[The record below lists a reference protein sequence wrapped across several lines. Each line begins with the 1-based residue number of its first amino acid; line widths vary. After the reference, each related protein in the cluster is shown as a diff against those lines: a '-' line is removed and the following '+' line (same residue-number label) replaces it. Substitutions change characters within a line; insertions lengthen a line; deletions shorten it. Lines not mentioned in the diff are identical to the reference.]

1 MSVSHWR
8 RQASEHGLVPSRG
21 GALPKGVDLVVV
33 GGGVA
38 GVSAAL
44 EAERQGMRALVVE
57 RSHVASG
64 ASGRNAGFLM
74 RGMAENYAVAI
85 EQYGRD
91 RARAAWRLSEDNLND
106 LVTLGAGELR
116 SFQKIPSVLLAL
128 DEREEAQL
136 RESLALLRED
146 GFDAL
151 WVNDGADAA
160 WTSGIARGGLVNP
173 HDGAVNPIELLHW
186 LSGKLR
192 EPVREGVEVASV
204 EPKEKSVRVRTSAG
218 DVEAERVLFCTNA
231 YVGEMLPS
239 LREVVRPRRG
249 QMLSIRLKQNDESAW
264 KRLDASYYLNFGHE
278 YVRQTFDGTVVLGGF
293 RWKQAERETGYED
306 YPPPD
311 LQRELESLA
320 QTMFSDE
327 GESAHD
333 SFEVLARWSGVMGF
347 SPDGMP
353 LVGPVREPWND
364 AQRVWFCGGFTGHGM
379 SLGHRTAT
387 LAVRAMIDP
396 RGADNPFPM
405 SRLG

>member
-1 MSVSHWR
+1 
-8 RQASEHGLVPSRG
+8 
-21 GALPKGVDLVVV
+21 
-33 GGGVA
+33 
-38 GVSAAL
+38 VSAAL
-44 EAERQGMRALVVE
+44 EAERLGMRALVVE
-57 RSHVASG
+57 RNHVASG

-74 RGMAENYAVAI
+74 RGMAENYKVAI

-173 HDGAVNPIELLHW
+173 HDGAVNPVELLSW

-204 EPKEKSVRVRTSAG
+204 EPRENSVLVRTSAG
-218 DVEAERVLFCTNA
+218 DVEAQRVLFCTNA
-231 YVGEMLPS
+231 YVGEMLPTM
-239 LREVVRPRRG
+239 REVVRPRRG
-249 QMLSIRLKQNDESAW
+249 QMLSIRLKGSDGESW

-278 YVRQTFDGTVVLGGF
+278 YVRQTFDGTVVLGGY
-293 RWKQAERETGYED
+293 RWKQAERESGYED

-320 QTMFSDE
+320 EAMFCDE
-327 GESAHD
+327 GESAKD
-333 SFEVLARWSGVMGF
+333 AFEVAARWSGVMGF

-353 LVGPVREPWND
+353 VVGPVREAWNG

-387 LAVRAMIDP
+387 LAVRAMVEK
-396 RGADNPFPM
+396 AENPFPM

>member
-1 MSVSHWR
+1 MV
-8 RQASEHGLVPSRG
+8 ASRG

-33 GGGVA
+33 GGGIA

-44 EAERQGMRALVVE
+44 EAERQGMRALVLE
-57 RSHVASG
+57 RNHVASG

-91 RARAAWRLSEDNLND
+91 RARAAWKLSEDNLAD
-106 LVTLGAGELR
+106 LRALGIEELR
-116 SFQKIPSVLLAL
+116 SFQTIPSVLLAI
-128 DEREEAQL
+128 DEREERQL
-136 RESLALLRED
+136 RESLTLLRED

-151 WVNDGADAA
+151 WVSDGADAA
-160 WTSGIARGGLVNP
+160 WTSGIALGGLVNP

-192 EPVREGVEVASV
+192 EPAREGVEVASV
-204 EPKEKSVRVRTSAG
+204 EPKDKSVVVRTSAG
-218 DVEAERVLFCTNA
+218 DVEAQRVLFCTNA

-239 LREVVRPRRG
+239 MRGVVRPRRG
-249 QMLSIRLKQNDESAW
+249 QMLSIRLKGSDEASW

-278 YVRQTFDGTVVLGGF
+278 YVRQTFDGTVVLGGY

-311 LQRELESLA
+311 LQRELEDLA
-320 QTMFSDE
+320 QTMFCDE

-353 LVGPVREPWND
+353 LVGPVREGWND

-387 LAVRAMIDP
+387 LAVRAMV
-396 RGADNPFPM
+396 GGGENPFPM
-405 SRLG
+405 SRLA

>member
-8 RQASEHGLVPSRG
+8 RQASEHGLIASRG

-44 EAERQGMRALVVE
+44 EAERRGMRALVLE
-57 RSHVASG
+57 RNHVASG

-74 RGMAENYAVAI
+74 RGMAENYTVAI
-85 EQYGRD
+85 EQYGRA
-91 RARAAWRLSEDNLND
+91 RARAAWKLSEDNLKD
-106 LVTLGAGELR
+106 LVALGAEELR
-116 SFQKIPSVLLAL
+116 SFQRIPSVLLAL
-128 DEREEAQL
+128 EEREEKQL

-160 WTSGIARGGLVNP
+160 WTSGIALGGLVNP

-192 EPVREGVEVASV
+192 EPVREGVEVASF
-204 EPKEKSVRVRTSAG
+204 EANAKSVVVRTSAG
-218 DVEAERVLFCTNA
+218 DVEAGRVLLCTNA

-239 LREVVRPRRG
+239 LREMVRPRRG
-249 QMLSIRLKQNDESAW
+249 QMLSIRLKGSDGAPW
-264 KRLDASYYLNFGHE
+264 RRLDASYYLNFGHE

-311 LQRELESLA
+311 LQRELVGLA
-320 QTMFSDE
+320 QSLFCDE
-327 GESAHD
+327 GESAQD
-333 SFEVLARWSGVMGF
+333 AFEVLARWSGVMGF

-353 LVGPVREPWND
+353 LVGPVREEWNG
-364 AQRVWFCGGFTGHGM
+364 AERVWFCGGFTGHGM

-387 LAVRAMIDP
+387 LAV
-396 RGADNPFPM
+396 GAILGEDVNPFPM
-405 SRLG
+405 GRLG